1 MPQAVN
7 VVVIMLLAVAPLYA
21 ALRRSRWSAAQTK
34 WLMVAIPVLLFPLNA
49 PIHEASHIVGTLLMG
64 GAIGQVRLWQ
74 PFWRSDAPVAMIE
87 TFGLRTPTA
96 AFVASVSPYVTD
108 VALLAVG
115 AVLVCRPQIRS
126 AWRFGA
132 FFLVLV
138 LKPSFDITANV
149 VAGSIYGMGD
159 FSQMA
164 GILGGVWAGALQA
177 SLLAGGLSLTLAV
190 MRAYGGPEVRGSGG
204 RAPEGRNPRNL

>member
-7 VVVIMLLAVAPLYA
+7 LVVILALGAAPLYA
-21 ALRRSRWSAAQTK
+21 ALRRSRWPPTQAK

-49 PIHEASHIVGTLLMG
+49 PIHEASHIVGTWLMG

-74 PFWRSDAPVAMIE
+74 PFWKSDAPVAMIE
-87 TFGLRTPTA
+87 TSGLATPTA
-96 AFVASVSPYVTD
+96 AFVASVFPYVTD
-108 VALLAVG
+108 IALLAFG
-115 AVLVCRPQIRS
+115 FVLLRRPRIRS

-132 FFLVLV
+132 FFLFLV

-149 VAGSIYGMGD
+149 VAGSVYGIGD

-164 GILGGVWAGALQA
+164 GIVGEVWATALEA
-177 SLLAGGLSLTLAV
+177 SLLTGAIILTLAV
-190 MRAYGGPEVRGSGG
+190 MRAYGSRDEAT
-204 RAPEGRNPRNL
+204 APPCATL